1 MAILK
6 IAKMGDPVLRTPAQ
20 DVPDPTQPQIRAL
33 VSDMVETMVD
43 AGGAGLAAP
52 QVHVP
57 LKIVIFYAPADGAEE
72 SVEEGAE
79 EEAEQGAGD
88 GAEAAGDPGAL
99 TILINPKIE
108 PLTDEQAFGWEGC
121 LSVPGMRGVVPRF
134 TRIRY
139 SGLDI
144 NGHPVSIEAEGF
156 HARVVQHECD
166 HLDGVLYPQRMTD
179 LRLLGFN
186 DEFDRHPLDLSP
198 AQDEDEDGA
207 ADAADGAD
215 EPAGADGEPAKG

>member
-6 IAKMGDPVLRTPAQ
+6 IAKMGNPVLRATAQ
-20 DVPDPTQPQIRAL
+20 EVPDPTQPQIRAL

-43 AGGAGLAAP
+43 AGGVGLAAP

-57 LKIVIFYAPADGAEE
+57 LRIVIFYAPPD
-72 SVEEGAE
+72 GAE
-79 EEAEQGAGD
+79 EEAE
-88 GAEAAGDPGAL
+88 GAEDAADEGADPGAL

-108 PLTDEQAFGWEGC
+108 PLGDERAFGWEGC

-139 SGLDI
+139 TAVDI
-144 NGHPVSIEAEGF
+144 NGHPLSVEAEGF

-166 HLDGVLYPQRMTD
+166 HLDGFLYPQRMTD

-186 DEFDRHPLDLSP
+186 DEFDRHPLDLGSR
-198 AQDEDEDGA
+198 EDDD
-207 ADAADGAD
+207 DAAAEEAEDA
-215 EPAGADGEPAKG
+215 PAEAEDEPAKG

>member
-6 IAKMGDPVLRTPAQ
+6 IAKMGDPVLRVPAQ

-57 LKIVIFYAPADGAEE
+57 LKIVIFYAPPD
-72 SVEEGAE
+72 GAE
-79 EEAEQGAGD
+79 EEAVEGAGED
-88 GAEAAGDPGAL
+88 GEAEADPGAL

-108 PLTDEQAFGWEGC
+108 PLSDEKAFGWEGC

-134 TRIRY
+134 ARIRY
-139 SGLDI
+139 TGLDI
-144 NGHPVSIEAEGF
+144 NGHPVSVEAEGF

-166 HLDGVLYPQRMTD
+166 HLEGVLYPQRMTD

-186 DEFDRHPLDLSP
+186 DEFDRHPLNLSP
-198 AQDEDEDGA
+198 AEDDDEDQDTAVAAED
-207 ADAADGAD
+207 
-215 EPAGADGEPAKG
+215 EPAKG

>member
-6 IAKMGDPVLRTPAQ
+6 IAKMGDPVLRVPAQ

-57 LKIVIFYAPADGAEE
+57 LKIVIFYAPPDGAEE
-72 SVEEGAE
+72 AAE
-79 EEAEQGAGD
+79 DETEDAGD
-88 GAEAAGDPGAL
+88 DGDAEADPGAL
-99 TILINPKIE
+99 TILINPKVE
-108 PLTDEQAFGWEGC
+108 PLGDEKAFGWEGC

-139 SGLDI
+139 TGLDI
-144 NGHPVSIEAEGF
+144 NGHPVSVEAEGF

-166 HLDGVLYPQRMTD
+166 
-179 LRLLGFN
+179 
-186 DEFDRHPLDLSP
+186 RHPLDLSP
-198 AQDEDEDGA
+198 AEDDDEDQDTA
-207 ADAADGAD
+207 ADAE
-215 EPAGADGEPAKG
+215 EPQTAAAEDEPAKG

>member
-6 IAKMGDPVLRTPAQ
+6 IAKMGNPVLRAAAQ
-20 DVPDPTQPQIRAL
+20 EVPDPTQPQIRAL

-57 LKIVIFYAPADGAEE
+57 LRIVIFYAPPDGPEEADAGSEPGGQEAAEE
-72 SVEEGAE
+72 
-79 EEAEQGAGD
+79 
-88 GAEAAGDPGAL
+88 AGDPGAL

-108 PLTDEQAFGWEGC
+108 PLSDEQAFGWEGC

-139 SGLDI
+139 TGVDI
-144 NGHPVSIEAEGF
+144 NGHPVSVEAEGF

-186 DEFDRHPLDLSP
+186 DEFDRHPLDLGAP
-198 AQDEDEDGA
+198 EEEDDA
-207 ADAADGAD
+207 AAEEADGA
-215 EPAGADGEPAKG
+215 PAAAEDEPAKG

>member
-57 LKIVIFYAPADGAEE
+57 LKIVIFYAPTDGSEE
-72 SVEEGAE
+72 DAE
-79 EEAEQGAGD
+79 EEAED
-88 GAEAAGDPGAL
+88 GAEDGAQAAGDPGAL

-156 HARVVQHECD
+156 YARVVQHECD

-198 AQDEDEDGA
+198 AQDEEEDGA
-207 ADAADGAD
+207 ADAPGGAG